1 MCCCCCYCY
10 CISQEINKPIK
21 LSEVFCCSCNL
32 KDNIKDLFKEAL
44 DLNDVI
50 IIVNPLKDKK
60 IYLCYNYCLSFSLS
74 LIQILSH

>member
-1 MCCCCCYCY
+1 M
-10 CISQEINKPIK
+10 

-50 IIVNPLKDKK
+50 IIVNPLKDKN
-60 IYLCYNYCLSFSLS
+60 IFMLQLFSLS
-74 LIQILSH
+74 HSLLYKYYHIDWIALIHNI